1 MYRKDRRCFTLV
13 ELLVVIAISNVF
25 TMARNGF
32 AQPANDA
39 QGQRAMTNSI
49 QSLPIDEV
57 LRNHRTS
64 KHRTESPISLIAPVV
79 VRQDDPDGPRY
90 QEALGY
96 TFLIERAG
104 FPGLA
109 QMDDGKLVLT
119 MRTGDGMRILF
130 SEDEGMSW
138 SRPRPIPIGRCS
150 PVNLGGAKVMLRG
163 QTNNLVISDDA
174 GRTWSD
180 PEPIPPL
187 PGGAKYHTDL
197 ALNGLVEG
205 DTVTFIFWTE
215 DPEIV
220 KREDWTYSF
229 IRRYNVASHTWSDP
243 QFFPEQ
249 WRGNEGAI
257 TRAKNGNLVAAFRWV
272 MAGISRPSDHWNGQ
286 FTTVSKDDGKTW
298 SEPSIHLAYG
308 HVHQSL
314 LPFPDGRIL
323 MTYASRI
330 GELEG
335 RTYHGIEAVMSH
347 DHGETWDWAHRYIL
361 FRWSSGYMHGPQSV
375 RLSDGRVLTAFMYH
389 TDFPWANG
397 DPDQGP
403 IRFMGH
409 VSVVIWSP

>member
-1 MYRKDRRCFTLV
+1 MYRKDRGGFTLI
-13 ELLVVIAISNVF
+13 ELSLVIAISSVF

-32 AQPANDA
+32 AQPASDA
-39 QGQRAMTNSI
+39 DRQKAITNSI
-49 QSLPIDEV
+49 QTLPIDEV
-57 LRNHRTS
+57 LRNHRTT

-79 VRQDDPDGPRY
+79 VRTDDPDGPRY

-119 MRTGDGMRILF
+119 MRTQYGMRILF

-138 SRPRPIPIGRCS
+138 SQPRPIPIGRCS
-150 PVNLGGAKVMLRG
+150 PVNLGGAKLMLRG
-163 QTNNLVISDDA
+163 NEGNLVISDDA

-180 PEPIPPL
+180 PEPIPPI
-187 PGGAKYHTDL
+187 PGGTEFYPDL

-205 DTVTFIFWTE
+205 DTVTFIFCTV
-215 DPEIV
+215 D
-220 KREDWTYSF
+220 REKEWWRSF

-243 QFFPEQ
+243 QFFSEA
-249 WRGNEGAI
+249 WNSNEGSI
-257 TRAKNGNLVAAFRWV
+257 TRAKNGNLVAAFRFLKP
-272 MAGISRPSDHWNGQ
+272 GTPQPSDHWQGQ
-286 FTTVSKDDGKTW
+286 FTIVSKDDGKTW
-298 SEPSIHLAYG
+298 SERSIHLAYG

-330 GELEG
+330 GELNG

-347 DHGETWDWAHRYIL
+347 DHGKTWDWAHRYIL
-361 FRWSSGYMHGPQSV
+361 FRWSSGYIHGPQSV
-375 RLSDGRVLTAFMYH
+375 LLSDGRVLTSFMYH

-409 VSVVIWSP
+409 ASVVIWSP